1 MSAPENAPFDTPP
14 GESGQLALRE
24 MPRKL
29 AHIQTLWQKLL
40 FVKWEPQVLE
50 LIHRLAHDIL
60 VTARAEAL
68 TEIAQIARRLEQQ
81 LEVLQSRV
89 IAPPEVERG
98 QVKGILQRLARAILA
113 SQANESSLP
122 PAQAPVATVSSPELA
137 EVVQEGDAPRIYVLE
152 PDTREAELLAQRLS
166 HYGYAVSWFTTS
178 AELQRA
184 MQRRIPEIILADVQL
199 AEDALAGIEAIDG
212 LRSEFGT
219 EIPLIFLSARTDLVA
234 RLAAVRAGGLGFFPK
249 PVDFEELFRRVDELL
264 QRQTTHYKVL
274 IVEDEEQ
281 LANAYA
287 LVLQQ
292 AGFGTQVLPR
302 PLQILQVLHQFQP
315 DLILM
320 DLHLPECTGIEL
332 MQLIRQE
339 PAYYALPILFLS
351 SDNDPAK
358 HNAALSQGAD
368 LFLLKPIKPAQL
380 VAAVSSRVGRARA
393 LMHLMH
399 LLGQQDPLTGLLNQR
414 AFLGHLER
422 HLTELRSGTLKAVL
436 VYCEVDQYRTLR
448 DRLGISVADL
458 LLADLAARVKM
469 RLSQASRL
477 AHLSEG
483 SFCALLLDMDAVAA
497 RDLANDL
504 CHAVAASVFSAEQ
517 ESVSMTL
524 SVGVAPLDARY
535 ATGQDWLSAAA
546 SACDIAR
553 NAGGNR
559 VQLPREVVDDVET
572 REQHARYA
580 MLVREALANDGF
592 YCLYQPIAGLRG
604 KQIER
609 YDVLLRMRDPQ
620 GREIAAERILDV
632 ARIEGLVPAIDR
644 WVVRQV
650 LEQLRRRIE
659 TGAKTVFFIKLA
671 AESLHDPEF
680 GAWIE
685 HSLTTAE
692 VNPRQLVFECM
703 EADVALS
710 LRVAGQMFARLR
722 NLGCGVALEHFGA
735 SLDAAQ
741 LLSHVPVDY
750 VKIDATFVHDLV
762 RNPANRDTL
771 RGILQQATMAGA
783 MVIAG
788 FVEDAASLAA
798 LWQCGVHFIQGNF
811 LQEPDTALDYDF
823 SDVLSD

>member
-1 MSAPENAPFDTPP
+1 MSAPENAPFDTLP
-14 GESGQLALRE
+14 GESGQAALLE

-60 VTARAEAL
+60 VTAKAEAL

-81 LEVLQSRV
+81 LEVLQCRLV
-89 IAPPEVERG
+89 APPEVERG

-113 SQANESSLP
+113 SQASEPSLP
-122 PAQAPVATVSSPELA
+122 PPQPPVVTALAPELA
-137 EVVQEGDAPRIYVLE
+137 EVPRAGDAQRIYVLE
-152 PDTREAELLAQRLS
+152 PDTREAELLALRLS
-166 HYGYAVSWFTTS
+166 HYGYAVSWFTTP
-178 AELQRA
+178 AELRQA
-184 MQRRIPEIILADVQL
+184 MQRRAPEIILADVQSTQ
-199 AEDALAGIEAIDG
+199 DRLAGIEAVDG

-219 EIPLIFLSARTDLVA
+219 DIPVIFLSTRTDLVA

-249 PVDFEELFRRVDELL
+249 PVDFDELFRRVDELL

-380 VAAVSSRVGRARA
+380 VAAVSHRVGRARA
-393 LMHLMH
+393 LMRLMH
-399 LLGQQDPLTGLLNQR
+399 FLGQQDPLTGLLNQR

-422 HLTELRSGTLKAVL
+422 HLTELRSGMPKAVL
-436 VYCEVDQYRTLR
+436 VYCEADQYRDLR
-448 DRLGISVADL
+448 DRLGISIADL
-458 LLADLAARVKM
+458 LLADLAARIKD
-469 RLSQASRL
+469 RLGRASRL

-483 SFCALLLDMDAVAA
+483 SFCALLLDMDVVAA
-497 RDLANDL
+497 HDLANAL
-504 CHAVAASVFSAEQ
+504 CQAVAASVFNAEQ

-524 SVGVAPLDARY
+524 SVGVAPLDVRH
-535 ATGQDWLSAAA
+535 ATGQDWLSTAAL
-546 SACDIAR
+546 ACDTAR
-553 NAGGNR
+553 DAGGNR
-559 VQLPREVVDDVET
+559 VQLPREAADDVAAH
-572 REQHARYA
+572 EQHMRCAA
-580 MLVREALANDGF
+580 LLREALANDGF

-604 KQIER
+604 KQVER

-620 GREIAAERILDV
+620 GREITAARILDV
-632 ARIEGLVPAIDR
+632 ARVEGLVQDIDR
-644 WVVRQV
+644 WVVRAM
-650 LEQLRRRIE
+650 LEQLRQR
-659 TGAKTVFFIKLA
+659 TASGAKTVFFIKLA
-671 AESLHDPEF
+671 AESLHDPDF
-680 GAWIE
+680 GAWLE
-685 HSLTTAE
+685 HNLTTSA

-710 LRVAGQMFARLR
+710 VRVAGLMFARLR
-722 NLGCGVALEHFGA
+722 SLGCGIALEHFGA
-735 SLDAAQ
+735 SLDALQ
-741 LLSHVPVDY
+741 LLSHVTVDY
-750 VKIDATFVHDLV
+750 VKIDAAFVHSLV
-762 RNPANRDTL
+762 RNPADRDTL
-771 RGILQQATMAGA
+771 RGILQQASATGA

-823 SDVLSD
+823 SDVSSD

>member
-1 MSAPENAPFDTPP
+1 MSAPENAPFDTSLS
-14 GESGQLALRE
+14 EAGQAALRE

-60 VTARAEAL
+60 VTAKAEAL
-68 TEIAQIARRLEQQ
+68 TEIAQVARRLEQQ

-89 IAPPEVERG
+89 VAPPEVERG

-113 SQANESSLP
+113 SQANEAAVPPPQP
-122 PAQAPVATVSSPELA
+122 PAATATAPEIA
-137 EVVQEGDAPRIYVLE
+137 EVADTGNVQRIYVLE
-152 PDTREAELLAQRLS
+152 PDTRAAELLALRLS
-166 HYGYAVSWFTTS
+166 HYGYAVSWFTTP
-178 AELQRA
+178 AELRLA

-199 AEDALAGIEAIDG
+199 AQDALAGVEAIDG
-212 LRSEFGT
+212 LRSEFGG
-219 EIPLIFLSARTDLVA
+219 EIPVIFLSTRTDLVA

-249 PVDFEELFRRVDELL
+249 PLDFEELFRRIDELL
-264 QRQTTHYKVL
+264 QRRTTHYKVL

-281 LANAYA
+281 LASAYA

-292 AGFGTQVLPR
+292 AGYSAQVLTR

-393 LMHLMH
+393 LMQLMH
-399 LLGQQDPLTGLLNQR
+399 FLGQQDPLTGLLNQR

-422 HLTELRSGTLKAVL
+422 HLTELRSGKLKAVL
-436 VYCEVDQYRTLR
+436 LYCEADQYRSLR

-458 LLADLAARVKM
+458 LLADLAARIKD
-469 RLSQASRL
+469 RLNRASRL

-483 SFCALLLDMDAVAA
+483 SFCALLLDMDVVAA
-497 RDLANDL
+497 YDLANEL
-504 CHAVAASVFSAEQ
+504 CRDVAASVFSAEQ

-524 SVGVAPLDARY
+524 SVGVVPLDARH
-535 ATGQDWLSAAA
+535 ATGQSWLSAAA
-546 SACDIAR
+546 LVCDIAR
-553 NAGGNR
+553 DAGGNR
-559 VQLPREVVDDVET
+559 VQLPHEAADDVAAH
-572 REQHARYA
+572 EQHARCVA
-580 MLVREALANDGF
+580 LLHEALANDGF

-620 GREIAAERILDV
+620 GREITAARILDV
-632 ARIEGLVPAIDR
+632 ARAEGLVTAIDR
-644 WVVRQV
+644 WVVRRI
-650 LEQLRRRIE
+650 LGQLRQRAE
-659 TGAKTVFFIKLA
+659 SGAKTVFFIKLA
-671 AESLHDPEF
+671 AESLNDPEF
-680 GAWIE
+680 GAWLE
-685 HSLTTAE
+685 HELASVAE
-692 VNPRQLVFECM
+692 NARQLVFEFL
-703 EADVALS
+703 EEDVAISMRAADQL
-710 LRVAGQMFARLR
+710 FERLR
-722 NLGCGVALEHFGA
+722 GLGCGIALEHFGA
-735 SLDAAQ
+735 SLNEMQ
-741 LLSHVPVDY
+741 LLSHVRVDY
-750 VKIDATFVHDLV
+750 VKIDAAFVHNLV
-762 RNPANRDTL
+762 RNPANRDSV
-771 RGILQQATMAGA
+771 RGILRQASASGA

-788 FVEDAASLAA
+788 FVEDATSLAE

-823 SDVLSD
+823 SDVLSE